1 MVMNAT
7 QKIEH
12 RYLVCVDDDRALLDG
27 LIQQLE
33 NAFSHTHEIEGA
45 ESAREA
51 LDLID
56 ELCQGNNVVE
66 MVISDQVMPGMK
78 GDELLAIL
86 HQRYPD
92 MITVMLTGQGG
103 LDSAIRAI
111 NNAGLSKYLVKPWN
125 DDDLRI
131 TIRDLL
137 EKYRL
142 EHENRR
148 LFEELKVAYQQL
160 KETQDQLI
168 RSEKLAVVGTL
179 TTGIAHEIRNQLTIL
194 GYAEV
199 IKMAV
204 PDNQQV
210 AQYVKN
216 ILDTRNRILSIVD
229 EIRQFARNQEQEY
242 EKSLVPL
249 TEVINM
255 AVNIMQYDTDAKKRS
270 IVKEFQTS
278 PMIMLNRDKM
288 IQVIINLIRNAVQ
301 ATGTNGTITVIVS
314 ENRNH
319 VCIEIRDD
327 GCGIA
332 PEHAE
337 KIWTPFFT
345 TKGEHG
351 TGLGLEICKR
361 IIEGH
366 SGQIFFQSEVG
377 KGTTFTIELPL
388 NETA

>member
-1 MVMNAT
+1 MNAT

-194 GYAEV
+194 
-199 IKMAV
+199 
-204 PDNQQV
+204 
-210 AQYVKN
+210 
-216 ILDTRNRILSIVD
+216 DTPRSSKWPFPTINRS
-229 EIRQFARNQEQEY
+229 
-242 EKSLVPL
+242 P
-249 TEVINM
+249 NM
-255 AVNIMQYDTDAKKRS
+255 SKH
-270 IVKEFQTS
+270 
-278 PMIMLNRDKM
+278 P
-288 IQVIINLIRNAVQ
+288 
-301 ATGTNGTITVIVS
+301 
-314 ENRNH
+314 
-319 VCIEIRDD
+319 
-327 GCGIA
+327 
-332 PEHAE
+332 
-337 KIWTPFFT
+337 
-345 TKGEHG
+345 
-351 TGLGLEICKR
+351 
-361 IIEGH
+361 
-366 SGQIFFQSEVG
+366 
-377 KGTTFTIELPL
+377 
-388 NETA
+388 